1 MPEARSLAELI
12 KEFSRQENVSAK
24 LMAYQVVG
32 DWDKIVGEAIAK
44 NTEISRIENGILYVK
59 AATAAWRNE
68 LVYMKP
74 SILKKI
80 REKYPDSGV
89 EDIFFI

>member
-1 MPEARSLAELI
+1 MPEARSIGELI

-24 LMAYQVVG
+24 LRAYQVVG
-32 DWDKIVGEAIAK
+32 EWEEIVGEAIAR
-44 NTEISRIENGILYVK
+44 NTEISRVENGILYVK

-68 LVYMKP
+68 LVFMKR
-74 SILKKI
+74 SIIRKI
-80 REKYPDSGV
+80 KENYPDSGI